1 MDKTAIDLQQR
12 VLALMARG
20 VAQPTSDE
28 EFDQL
33 ARDIFAFQYERC
45 APYQAYCQQLKLTPQ
60 TVTHW
65 NQIPAV
71 PTSAFKDF
79 ALTCFPAGEAVAE
92 FHTSGTTRE
101 KAGKHYLHTLE
112 LYHAAV
118 VPNFAEYLLRDYS
131 PDGGGQPR
139 PQSRGRDARP
149 TLNDGKRDARPTKVD
164 AQLQMMVLTPSPQE
178 APHSSLSHMMGVV
191 LQEFGTDDSGYYV
204 EGGQLLVEKLVR
216 DLCEAQWAHQPV
228 FLLGTAFA
236 FVHVF
241 DHLAQQKLKLEM
253 PDGSRAMETGGF
265 KGRSREMS
273 KAELY
278 GLFER
283 FLGIPAARV
292 VNEYGMTELGTQ
304 FYDESLQIGRQTDQK
319 TPPPWARVLIID
331 PTTGREATDNERG
344 LIRVVDLANL
354 WSMVCVQTE
363 DLGISR
369 ASGTR
374 SDLREFEVLG
384 RVAGAEVRGCSLNAE
399 SLGIS

>member
-1 MDKTAIDLQQR
+1 MDETAIDLQQR

-28 EFDQL
+28 EFDRL
-33 ARDIFAFQYERC
+33 AREVFVFQFERC
-45 APYQAYCQQLKLTPQ
+45 VPYRAYCEHLKLTPQ

-79 ALTCFPAGEAVAE
+79 ALTCFPVVEAVAE

-112 LYHAAV
+112 LYHAAI
-118 VPNFAEYLLRDYS
+118 VPNFFAHLI
-131 PDGGGQPR
+131 PDG
-139 PQSRGRDARP
+139 ARLP
-149 TLNDGKRDARPTKVD
+149 
-164 AQLQMMVLTPSPQE
+164 MMALTPSPQE

-191 LQEFGTDDSGYYV
+191 LEEFGADDSGFYV
-204 EGGQLLVEKLVR
+204 EGGQLLVEKLVH

-241 DHLAQQKLKLEM
+241 DHLAEQKLKLEM
-253 PDGSRAMETGGF
+253 PEGSRAMETGGF
-265 KGRSREMS
+265 KGRSREMP

-283 FLGIPAARV
+283 WLGIPAAQV

-304 FYDESLQIGRQTDQK
+304 FYDGSLLVGRQTDQK
-319 TPPPWARVLIID
+319 TSPPWARVLVID
-331 PTTGREATDNERG
+331 PSTGREAADNERG
-344 LIRVVDLANL
+344 LIRVIDLANL

-374 SDLREFEVLG
+374 SGFLEFEVLG
-384 RVAGAEVRGCSLNAE
+384 RAAGAEVRGCSLNAE